1 MPKKRNTKRQDGRI
15 AVQVYLGRVDG
26 KRRYKTVYG
35 RTQKEADE
43 KALQVKLAM
52 KKGIDVTAEN
62 DTFGQWAERWI
73 KLKKCSPGRLKICRY
88 SIEKLAPISE
98 IPISKIKPSQI
109 QEIIQQYANFNPT
122 TGKPSARKT
131 LLDLRN
137 AAHQIFDLA
146 IKNRIIDWNPV
157 NAVEIPSDAP
167 QERREAL
174 PIEWVLLIESTQ
186 HKAQLAAMIMLYAG
200 LRRGELLA
208 LEWNQVDLVNGCIH
222 ITQSVEMYSGK
233 PHIKEGGKTQYARRT
248 VYIPDKLIN
257 YLRPLAQTHIAPLH
271 GPDLVFPAAHGGPM
285 GNASWERLWKSYMKA
300 LSEAAGKPVWF
311 TAHQLRHTF
320 ATSLY
325 LAGIDVKTA
334 QDQLGHADV
343 ETTMDIYTHLDRQYK
358 RRSMDKLNTFYA
370 SQMQVRTFNKHSGSA
385 G

>member
-1 MPKKRNTKRQDGRI
+1 MPRKQNARRADGRI
-15 AVQVYLGRVDG
+15 PVQVFLGRVDG
-26 KRRYKTVYG
+26 KRQYKTVYG

-43 KALQVKLAM
+43 KALQVKLAL
-52 KKGIDVTAEN
+52 KKGIDVMAEQ

-88 SIEKLAPISE
+88 SIEKLSPVSDV
-98 IPISKIKPSQI
+98 PISKIKPSQI
-109 QEIIQQYANFNPT
+109 QEIIQQFAECNPQ
-122 TGKPSARKT
+122 TGRPSARKT

-137 AAHQIFDLA
+137 ASHQILDLA
-146 IKNRIIDWNPV
+146 FKNRIIDWNPAD
-157 NAVEIPSDAP
+157 AVEIPSDAP

-174 PIEWVLLIESTQ
+174 PLDIIVLIEKTP
-186 HKAQLAAMIMLYAG
+186 HRARTAAMIMLHAG

-208 LEWNQVDLVNGCIH
+208 LEWSAVDLKAGCIH

-233 PHIKEGGKTQYARRT
+233 PVIKNGGKTQCARRT
-248 VYIPDKLIN
+248 IYIPEKLID
-257 YLRPLAQTHIAPLH
+257 YLRPLAQSHIAPLH

-300 LSEAAGKPVWF
+300 LSAVAERPIWF

-334 QDQLGHADV
+334 QDQLGHAEA
-343 ETTMDIYTHLDRQYK
+343 ETTMDIYTHLDKVYK
-358 RRSMDKLNTFYA
+358 RRSMDKLNKYYA
-370 SQMQVRTFNKHSGSA
+370 SQMQVISLDKHSSNA